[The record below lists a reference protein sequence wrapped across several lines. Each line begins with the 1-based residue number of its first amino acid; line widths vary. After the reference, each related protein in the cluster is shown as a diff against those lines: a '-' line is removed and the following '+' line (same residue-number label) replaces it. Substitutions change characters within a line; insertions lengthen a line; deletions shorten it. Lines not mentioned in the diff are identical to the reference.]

1 MQDKFD
7 ISLFIKNLG
16 EDLVTAF
23 NRSSEQ
29 GIHPDEV
36 GKLKENKI
44 AKSIEAMLPNGVG
57 VGRGFVFDS
66 YGNISNQCDLIL
78 YEKNLIPVF
87 VRDDNIEYS
96 YYPCEGV
103 IAVGEIKSTLNKEE
117 FNSALLKLEKIK
129 QMKRYYADNHVF
141 RPYLFSG
148 EIYGADS
155 EAFDSENKCFDNIF
169 TCIFCRE
176 NTMAIETQL
185 EMLISRYRQN
195 MMLGVD
201 RIYSLNKQAI
211 SKVYLSEEV
220 CSWFVNKKYN
230 GYCSIKDENESFNML
245 IDNLSNF
252 VKNGRTQQ
260 FNLNSYY
267 KLNEMHIE
275 KCVM

>member
-1 MQDKFD
+1 MQDRFD

-36 GKLKENKI
+36 GKLKENSI

-87 VRDDNIEYS
+87 VRNDNTEYS

-103 IAVGEIKSTLNKEE
+103 ISVGEIKSTLNNEE
-117 FNSALLKLEKIK
+117 FNSSLLKLERIK
-129 QMKRYYADNHVF
+129 RMKRYYTDNHDF
-141 RPYLFSG
+141 KPYLYSG
-148 EIYGADS
+148 TFVGADS
-155 EAFDSENKCFDNIF
+155 EVFDPENKCFDNIF
-169 TCIFCRE
+169 TFIFCRD
-176 NTMAIETQL
+176 NVLAVETQL
-185 EMLISRYRQN
+185 EMLISRYRQR
-195 MMLGVD
+195 MMLGVN
-201 RIYSLNKQAI
+201 RIYSLNKQII
-211 SKVYLSEEV
+211 SKAYLSNEGNYLF
-220 CSWFVNKKYN
+220 SDKKCN
-230 GYCSIKDENESFNML
+230 GYCAIIDENEPFNML
-245 IDNLSNF
+245 IDNLSIF
-252 VKNGRTQQ
+252 VKKGRTQQ
-260 FNLNSYY
+260 FNLNNYY
-267 KLNEMHIE
+267 KLNEMHID